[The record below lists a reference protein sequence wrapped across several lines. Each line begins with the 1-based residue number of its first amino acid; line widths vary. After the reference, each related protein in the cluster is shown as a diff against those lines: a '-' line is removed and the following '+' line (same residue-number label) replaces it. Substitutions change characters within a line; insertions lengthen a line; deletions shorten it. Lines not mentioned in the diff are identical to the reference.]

1 MEFSHFDQKGNAIMV
16 DVSSKNE
23 TKRTAIATG
32 SIQVNQEIITKIQNQ
47 TMKKG
52 DVLGGARIAGIMATK
67 RTSELIPLCHP
78 ILINKV
84 EIDFS
89 IDEANSTITT
99 TCLVGCTG
107 QTGVEM
113 EALQGVT
120 TTLLTIYDMCKAV
133 SKEMEIK
140 DIHLCKKSGGK
151 SGDFRWKEF

>member
-52 DVLGGARIAGIMATK
+52 DVLGVARIAGIMATK

-107 QTGVEM
+107 QTVVEM
-113 EALQGVT
+113 
-120 TTLLTIYDMCKAV
+120 
-133 SKEMEIK
+133 
-140 DIHLCKKSGGK
+140 
-151 SGDFRWKEF
+151 